1 MGLKDLFHISPHLPR
16 VLLKSDQDGIERFQ
30 KGRFSPSGFTL
41 LKSDQDGIE
50 RYLSLCELSL
60 CKWLKSDQD
69 GIESNI
75 WEGLA
80 TSLLMLKS
88 DQDGIER

>member
-1 MGLKDLFHISPHLPR
+1 M
-16 VLLKSDQDGIERFQ
+16 LKSDQDGIE
-30 KGRFSPSGFTL
+30 SAISIISTSYHLP
-41 LKSDQDGIE
+41 
-50 RYLSLCELSL
+50 
-60 CKWLKSDQD
+60 LKSDQD

-88 DQDGIER
+88 DQDGIEIKIVVFACILSLFVEIRPR